1 VPPIKIGV
9 GLSAV
14 ASRRKS
20 GRASTMP
27 QSLTQTNIL
36 KSIGFYS
43 EMIGTDFRNSSGR
56 SQLFQCSINLP
67 AGFTNEKFL
76 IMFQ

>member
-14 ASRRKS
+14 ASRRKT
-20 GRASTMP
+20 GRAPTMP

-36 KSIGFYS
+36 KTKGIEFYS
-43 EMIGTDFRNSSGR
+43 EVIGSDFRNSSGD
-56 SQLFQCSINLP
+56 LNFFIN
-67 AGFTNEKFL
+67 FSKV
-76 IMFQ
+76 